1 VVARHSKGAQRAST
15 GSAFRRVAVWGSLVV
30 AIGAVGAVG
39 AANVVTGGDT
49 TTTTLTSATTT
60 TVVSGTT
67 TLPASTTTTTLVSKK
82 PPTVTLSAVGD
93 TELGDSPLVPANPI
107 AYFAPIKAAMAA
119 PIVFGNLEGT
129 LTSATDAKCVS
140 GDPECF
146 SFRVPTSFARVYRSV
161 GFTVMNSA
169 NNHSH
174 DFGTQGLLQTSA
186 ALRAAGIA
194 QAGLPGE
201 IAVVREGPTRVA
213 FVDFAPYANTNDLL
227 NYGVE
232 HQLIAKA
239 RRLAQVV
246 VVYMHAGAEGSNAD
260 HVTRA
265 SEYYVGENR
274 GNPFLF
280 AHDAINE
287 GADLVIASGP
297 HVLRGMEW
305 YHGHL
310 IAYSLGDFENY
321 DNFAASG
328 DLVLSG
334 ILHVTLASTGSF
346 VTGTFTSVR
355 LSSIGQAFVDPTH
368 ASANFVNQL
377 SREDFG
383 RHAAVIEPSGTI
395 RFTSG

>member
-1 VVARHSKGAQRAST
+1 M
-15 GSAFRRVAVWGSLVV
+15 WGSLVV
-30 AIGAVGAVG
+30 ALIAIGAVG

-49 TTTTLTSATTT
+49 TTTTLSLGTTT
-60 TVVSGTT
+60 TGLTGTT
-67 TLPASTTTTTLVSKK
+67 TLPSSSTTTTPVTKK
-82 PPTVTLSAVGD
+82 PATIMLSVVGD
-93 TELGDSPLVPANPI
+93 TELGNSPQVPANPI
-107 AYFAPIKAAMAA
+107 AYFAPVKAALAA

-129 LTSATDAKCVS
+129 LTSATDSKCSS
-140 GDPECF
+140 GDAECYA
-146 SFRVPTSFARVYRSV
+146 FRVPTNFANVYHSE
-161 GFTVMNSA
+161 GFSVMNSA

-174 DFGTQGLLQTSA
+174 DFGTLGVLQTSA

-194 QAGLPGE
+194 QAGLPGQ
-201 IAVVREGPTRVA
+201 IAVVREGTTKVA
-213 FVDFAPYANTNDLL
+213 FVDFAPYSNTNDLL
-227 NYGVE
+227 NYTVA

-265 SEYYVGENR
+265 NEYYVGEDR
-274 GNPFLF
+274 GNPYLF

-334 ILHVTLASTGSF
+334 ILHVSLTSAGSF
-346 VTGTFTSVR
+346 VAGSFTSVR

-368 ASANFVNQL
+368 AAANFVNQL
-377 SREDFG
+377 SRQDFG
-383 RHAAVIEPSGTI
+383 KRAAVIEPSGSI
-395 RFTSG
+395 RFAPG